1 MARSRKRSSGR
12 GESLAEFVAGVCVRT
27 GLTREQAL
35 RESLPWLRMLERAA
49 GQVGAEKALMQLN
62 AVLAAVAPGSLK
74 NGDQLLRRIQNE
86 FRRQAGL

>member
-1 MARSRKRSSGR
+1 
-12 GESLAEFVAGVCVRT
+12 
-27 GLTREQAL
+27 
-35 RESLPWLRMLERAA
+35 MLERAA

-74 NGDQLLRRIQNE
+74 NGDQLLRKIQNE